1 MRWLLRTPGAAK
13 EAEGEAA
20 GGRRKRR
27 AGAPKQA
34 EDPAE
39 TAKKAYLERTQPE
52 KIRSVRAILAMVR
65 PDWHLLV
72 FAYASLVVAAAGDT
86 TIPFLYGQLID
97 AIAINRDP
105 DKFTTYMLLLVL
117 TAVVTGV
124 FTGFRGSTFIVIGG
138 RFSVP

>member
-27 AGAPKQA
+27 SGAPKQA

>member
-1 MRWLLRTPGAAK
+1 MAEPVPEVTLATKEPATWLGSGSGLGLGLGLTL
-13 EAEGEAA
+13 
-20 GGRRKRR
+20 
-27 AGAPKQA
+27 
-34 EDPAE
+34 
-39 TAKKAYLERTQPE
+39 TLTLT
-52 KIRSVRAILAMVR
+52 SVRAILAMVR

>member
-34 EDPAE
+34 GDPAE

-65 PDWHLLV
+65 SDWHLLV

-138 RFSVP
+138 RFSVS